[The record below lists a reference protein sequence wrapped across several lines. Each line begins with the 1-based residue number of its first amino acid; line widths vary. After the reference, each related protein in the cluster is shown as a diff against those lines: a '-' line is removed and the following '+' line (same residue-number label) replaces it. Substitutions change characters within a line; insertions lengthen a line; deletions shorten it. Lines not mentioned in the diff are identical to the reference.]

1 MATLHTPGLASEE
14 NSVRPASSFAKT
26 GDSADCQ
33 TALRNSIIAAAIFTV
48 CFALIWLTNGRVIGP
63 LDEGIYL
70 DGAVRMLQG
79 QVIYRD
85 FFALTGPGTFA
96 LISLIF
102 RTLGVQLQLAR
113 LLPVLDIGLMAAGI
127 YLLSLA
133 GRRNPW
139 PGLAAAICFVGLET
153 TKPGFVSVCHR
164 LDSAAL
170 ILWSLILPTF
180 RPKSRSAWFLSGL
193 LAGAAC
199 WCTPPMAIVIV
210 VVTVWLSLSPDF
222 RNRLPWHAF
231 GWLSLSGVALAWL
244 AAHRALGPFWTHM
257 RWTITNYSESNRF
270 GYGGLMGGYEHP
282 AYGSHPLAAAFSL
295 ILFTLPATLP
305 LLVFLGSLRL
315 LRSAK
320 AASFPLMGLLLVA
333 AAACLLSTWPRCE
346 ITRMSFV
353 SVIFYGLAARL
364 AGSFNVRVMAT
375 LLCAPALAFLLMYSR
390 QFTAS
395 LDTVRGPVN
404 GRAPDI
410 ASLEWVL
417 TRIPAHSTLFIYP
430 YAPNLYFFTAGENAT
445 RYSFL
450 QPGMSTS
457 ADEAS
462 VIAALSKHPPA
473 YILIHN
479 ISPEAVMKIWP
490 NTDPL
495 RIRTDFI
502 DGGFLLHYEL
512 ADANAA
518 YKVYRAR
525 GTR

>member
-1 MATLHTPGLASEE
+1 MNTGNPSAAVVEDETGCAPSITDASHGGVRFHATGWVCIASLF
-14 NSVRPASSFAKT
+14 AISFGA
-26 GDSADCQ
+26 
-33 TALRNSIIAAAIFTV
+33 
-48 CFALIWLTNGRVIGP
+48 IWLSGNRPLGP

-70 DGAVRMLQG
+70 DGAVRMLRG
-79 QVIYRD
+79 QMIYRD

-96 LISLIF
+96 LLWMIF
-102 RTLGVQLQLAR
+102 RACGVKLVFAR
-113 LLPVLDIGLMAAGI
+113 LLPAFDVAAMAAGI
-127 YLLSLA
+127 YVLSRI
-133 GRRNPW
+133 GKQRNPW
-139 PGLAAAICFVGLET
+139 PGLAAVICFIGLET

-170 ILWSLILPTF
+170 ILWSLIVPTF
-180 RPKSRSAWFLSGL
+180 KPASRLAWFASGL
-193 LAGAAC
+193 LAAAAC
-199 WCTPPMAIVIV
+199 WCTPSMAIVIV
-210 VVTVWLSLSPDF
+210 VVTVWLSLSRDF

-257 RWTITNYSESNRF
+257 LWTVTNYSESNRF

-282 AYGSHPLAAAFSL
+282 AYGSHPFAFAFSL

-305 LLVFLGSLRL
+305 LLVFLASPRL

-320 AASFPLMGLLLVA
+320 AASFPLMGLLLVS
-333 AAACLLSTWPRCE
+333 AAACLVSTWPRCE
-346 ITRMSFV
+346 VTRMSFV
-353 SVIFYGLAARL
+353 SAIFYGLAARL
-364 AGSFNVRVMAT
+364 AASFTVRAMAT
-375 LLCAPALAFLLMYSR
+375 LFCAPALAFFLMHSR

-395 LDTVRGPVN
+395 LDTVRGPVT
-404 GRAPDI
+404 GRAPEI

-417 TRIPAHSTLFIYP
+417 TRIPVHSTVFIYP
-430 YAPNLYFFTAGENAT
+430 YAPNLYFFTAGENPT

-462 VIAALSKHPPA
+462 VMAALRRRPPG
-473 YILIHN
+473 YILIQN

-490 NTDPL
+490 NTDPR

-502 DGGFLLHYEL
+502 DGVFLSHYDL
-512 ADANAA
+512 INANAS

-525 GTR
+525 